1 MCSGVRSSLKIIF
14 LHQIFPLPSKLKKL
28 LHFTKLGSS
37 EACLSNCAHLKLVSS
52 GTRPLDTFITFFHT
66 ELKANKSNK
75 HMTTQSEYFESSN
88 GILSDS
94 YKHFEV
100 GRPLVRHPAN
110 LAFETFLLSS
120 PPEAFTLWG
129 ASSRAPSLS
138 QQHQKEGKEGQETP
152 PGGHQ
157 GGHHHQLGCPGRAFQ
172 GGHHLLCGPSPPR
185 VTEFWP
191 HFDSSSNF
199 LGGFLESRPPPA
211 NHQNSLPWLLF
222 SALKYNSCQ
231 HWQNPVYI
239 LIWGNRLF
247 LNKTFKIV
255 FRVRSESRTD
265 LIALWRSK

>member
-66 ELKANKSNK
+66 ELKGNKSNK

-120 PPEAFTLWG
+120 PPETFTLWG

-138 QQHQKEGKEGQETP
+138 QQHQKEGKKSQDTP

-172 GGHHLLCGPSPPR
+172 GGHHLFCGPSPPR
-185 VTEFWP
+185 VTEF
-191 HFDSSSNF
+191 
-199 LGGFLESRPPPA
+199 
-211 NHQNSLPWLLF
+211 
-222 SALKYNSCQ
+222 
-231 HWQNPVYI
+231 
-239 LIWGNRLF
+239 
-247 LNKTFKIV
+247 
-255 FRVRSESRTD
+255 
-265 LIALWRSK
+265 